1 MPSFHTYSCMLHSY
15 GALLVSQ
22 GRVIIISWAID
33 DTMPSTLARYA
44 HTCIGHEHISPARNP
59 YWSGFSSSHR
69 DRWISCSTSSKITFS
84 HFCIIAR
91 ARCGWI
97 SGDHGLGPT
106 THGVKRSPI
115 RMCSVDR
122 WARGRERSRVGGTVT
137 VEVHSIDLKLFGF
150 FASLLRSHKMEWD
163 YW

>member
-1 MPSFHTYSCMLHSY
+1 MRRFVNISRQFDRMLCTACCNRLSSPYVRLPHNIHFFYLPFLIMPSFHTYSCMLHSY

-69 DRWISCSTSSKITFS
+69 DRWISCSTSSKIPFS

-91 ARCGWI
+91 ARCG
-97 SGDHGLGPT
+97 
-106 THGVKRSPI
+106 
-115 RMCSVDR
+115 
-122 WARGRERSRVGGTVT
+122 
-137 VEVHSIDLKLFGF
+137 
-150 FASLLRSHKMEWD
+150 
-163 YW
+163 